1 MVGIS
6 KGADGLRQIY
16 IDLPESVLLTTGQSQ
31 EAFVKEAKFL
41 LALKMFELGRI
52 SSGRAAEIGGMP
64 RVDFLLSAGRMG
76 VPISDIDDSEMSREF
91 T

>member
-1 MVGIS
+1 MGGVS
-6 KGADGLRQIY
+6 KKSDGLPNIY

-41 LALKMFELGRI
+41 LVLKMFELGRI
-52 SSGRAAEIGGMP
+52 SSGRAAEISGMP

-76 VPISDIDDSEMSREF
+76 VPVADIDENEMSREF
-91 T
+91 A